1 MKILIDEN
9 ISYRLVSR
17 LTTAFPDTQHVK
29 DLGLIHTND
38 HTIFKQARALG
49 FDAIITMD
57 DDFQNILLERGTPP
71 KIIWIRTGN
80 CSTNFLSS
88 VILRNEAI
96 IRAFITNPDVDSLE
110 IFR

>member
-1 MKILIDEN
+1 MKLLINEN
-9 ISYRLVSR
+9 ISYRLVSKLA
-17 LTTAFPDTQHVK
+17 LTFPDTKHVK
-29 DLGLIHTND
+29 DLELIHTND

-57 DDFQNILLERGTPP
+57 DDFQNILIERGVPP

-80 CSTNFLSS
+80 CSTNFLSI
-88 VILRNEAI
+88 VILRNETI
-96 IRAFITNPDVDSLE
+96 IRSFIADPILDSLE